1 MKPWRVA
8 TTDEVVGRIEQMTS
22 AAGGRTPVVAVDGR
36 SNSGKTTFSDRLAA
50 AWPGAE
56 VVHTD
61 DIAWWHSVLGWT
73 DLLVE
78 GVLEP
83 VRDGRAVAYRPPQ
96 WDIRR
101 RSGAVEVP
109 AGCTLLLVEGVGS
122 GRRSLAPH
130 LDGIVWVEALPEDR
144 DRRDRADVDAGLISP
159 ENFDSW
165 MLEEIPFVEAERT
178 WERAGLVVAGWAPI
192 THDPATEF
200 VVAG

>member
-1 MKPWRVA
+1 MA
-8 TTDEVVGRIEQMTS
+8 TTDEVVGRIRKMTS
-22 AAGGRTPVVAVDGR
+22 AVEGRTPVVAVDGR
-36 SNSGKTTFSDRLAA
+36 SNSGKTTFSDRVAA
-50 AWPGAE
+50 AWPGAA

-78 GVLEP
+78 GVLDP
-83 VRDGRAVAYRPPQ
+83 VREGRPVAYRPPQ
-96 WDIRR
+96 WEARGR
-101 RSGAVEVP
+101 AGAVEVP

-144 DRRDRADVDAGLISP
+144 DRRDRADVAAGLISP

-165 MLEEIPFVEAERT
+165 MSEEIPFVEAERT
-178 WERAGLVVAGWAPI
+178 WERADLVVAGWAPLP
-192 THDPATEF
+192 HDSGREF